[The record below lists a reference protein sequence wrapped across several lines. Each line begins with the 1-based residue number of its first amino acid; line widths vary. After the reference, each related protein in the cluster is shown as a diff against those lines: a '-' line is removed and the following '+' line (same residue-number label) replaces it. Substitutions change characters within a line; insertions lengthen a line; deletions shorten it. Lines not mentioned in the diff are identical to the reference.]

1 MSQRSK
7 MTNYDIVHQHSEDV
21 VLGAL
26 FILSCFVREG
36 SDTCN
41 KYAANLIFTG
51 TCYHKGVA
59 FDAAEFIT
67 AGVFVADSN
76 YLGLLIERTQ
86 TEALVVGVRDY
97 RNITALDA
105 KTVISQPC
113 NFCQWIYLSFIGR
126 RPYLQRGPS
135 AKIPCNCTSLPVFH
149 ANVEM
154 CISPTHLPH
163 PLTHSSCT
171 PPISRSAPRLL
182 GRRKTM

>member
-7 MTNYDIVHQHSEDV
+7 MTDYNIVHQHSENV

-26 FILSCFVREG
+26 LVFSCFIREG

-51 TCYHKGVA
+51 TCY
-59 FDAAEFIT
+59 
-67 AGVFVADSN
+67 
-76 YLGLLIERTQ
+76 Y
-86 TEALVVGVRDY
+86 VGVRDY
-97 RNITALDA
+97 RDVTALDA